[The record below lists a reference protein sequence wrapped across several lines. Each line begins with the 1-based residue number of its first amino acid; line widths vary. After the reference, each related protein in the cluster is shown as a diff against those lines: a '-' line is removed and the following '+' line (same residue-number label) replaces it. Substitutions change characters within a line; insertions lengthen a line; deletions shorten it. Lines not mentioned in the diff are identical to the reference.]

1 VKDQDDLS
9 VDRDNIESF
18 LLINDSKQDPY
29 EDSSKNRVFFGY
41 HARFVDD
48 KSYPKRQSCPLL
60 FISDRKIWIHKTK
73 SLDGDSSVQD
83 CGSGKPPSVD
93 AHTSSQSDPLEDI
106 DRSPCGFHHDKSSIN
121 QHHNDLDQRQD
132 VGKEG
137 AKGED
142 LKPEDVQE
150 YIYGEVVPD
159 ILEH

>member
-1 VKDQDDLS
+1 MKDQDDLS
-9 VDRDNIESF
+9 VDCDDVKAF
-18 LLINDSKQDPY
+18 LLVNDGEQDPDEY
-29 EDSSKNRVFFGY
+29 SPENGVFLGD

-48 KSYPKRQSCPLL
+48 KSYPKRHSCPLL
-60 FISDRKIWIHKTK
+60 FVSNREIWIHKPK

-121 QHHNDLDQRQD
+121 QHHDDLDQRHD
-132 VGKEG
+132 VGEEG
-137 AKGED
+137 TERID

-150 YIYGEVVPD
+150 YVYGKVVPD
-159 ILEH
+159 VLED